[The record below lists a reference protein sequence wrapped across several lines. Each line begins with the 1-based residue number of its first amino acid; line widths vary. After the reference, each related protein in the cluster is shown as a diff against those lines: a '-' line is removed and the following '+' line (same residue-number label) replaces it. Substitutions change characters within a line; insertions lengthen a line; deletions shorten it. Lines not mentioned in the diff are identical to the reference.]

1 MNVKSPFRDTSVG
14 DPMLEGM
21 AGDQPLNERALSK
34 LRWRSR
40 RGLLEINNID
50 SIHATSVGSMI
61 GVFLALKYDM
71 GEVEEYLV
79 KRPWN
84 RVFQFTLPNLLSAV
98 ERRGIFDQSALRE
111 MFLPFFL
118 ARDLSIDMT
127 LREFYD
133 VTRVD
138 FHCISTEIGEF
149 KTVNLSHKT
158 HPEWKLIDAV
168 YCSSCLPIL
177 FAPFFHVTAEGKNE
191 YYMDGG
197 LLDNYPVQAC
207 LDALNAKDDALS
219 ESKAKDSENE
229 SDLEEEKPGLPIHDS
244 SSILGICKKNNRELL
259 APLDPVSSTLLD
271 YILYLLNKIIYK
283 DYKPPAQIDNEI
295 TIELPHTNI
304 YDVYLASTFTEE
316 RRRLIQ
322 LGVQETQNQMKK

>member
-1 MNVKSPFRDTSVG
+1 MIRHLV
-14 DPMLEGM
+14 
-21 AGDQPLNERALSK
+21 LSGGGVFGFSCFGAI
-34 LRWRSR
+34 RESCR

-50 SIHATSVGSMI
+50 SIHATSVGTMM

-84 RVFQFTLPNLLSAV
+84 RVFQFTLPTLLSAV

-149 KTVNLSHKT
+149 KTVNFSHKT
-158 HPEWKLIDAV
+158 HPEWKLMDAV

-177 FAPFFHVTAEGKNE
+177 FAPYFHVTAEGKNE

-197 LLDNYPVQAC
+197 ILDNYPVQAC
-207 LDALNAKDDALS
+207 LDALSASAAKAKA
-219 ESKAKDSENE
+219 KAKDSQNE
-229 SDLEEEKPGLPIHDS
+229 SDLEEEESDDKPCLPIQDS
-244 SSILGICKKNNRELL
+244 SSILGICKKNNREIL

-283 DYKPPAQIDNEI
+283 DYKPPAQLENEI

-304 YDVYLASTFTEE
+304 YDVYLASTFPEE

-322 LGVQETQNQMKK
+322 LGVQETQNQMTLNEMK